1 MRITALLALAAI
13 TSAAACDDGFGPLN
27 WDATPDTLA
36 VYSLARSEL
45 RGLPS
50 AIDLYNLQSL
60 RVEVPGVTGL
70 WDVAFSEEGGQ
81 FILLPPSWFPGVSSR
96 AGIAVIEDQSFEE
109 VMRAPADSAAYSI
122 TEPVPVRMDA
132 VYVFRTGRRPTS
144 SCIYYAKATAV
155 ALDAEAGR
163 LEMQVVRNPVC
174 ADRYL
179 VPPDQR

>member
-13 TSAAACDDGFGPLN
+13 TGAAACDDGFGPIN
-27 WDATPDTLA
+27 WLATPDTLA

-50 AIDLYNLQSL
+50 AIDLYNLQSV
-60 RVEVPGVTGL
+60 RIEVPGMTGL

-81 FILLPPSWFPGVSSR
+81 FVLLPPSWFPGVSSR
-96 AGIAVIEDQSFEE
+96 AGIAVIEGQSFEE
-109 VMRAPADSAAYSI
+109 VIRAPADSASYSI
-122 TEPVPVRMDA
+122 TEPVPVRTDV
-132 VYVFRTGRRPTS
+132 VYVFRTGRRPLS
-144 SCIYYAKATAV
+144 SCIYFAKATAV
-155 ALDAEAGR
+155 ALDEEAGR
-163 LEMQVVRNPVC
+163 LEMQIVRNPVC